1 VRSGSDV
8 LRALALGARAV
19 LVGRPVLWAL
29 AAGGEQGVR
38 RLLTHLTADVAR
50 CLALCGAAGVDD
62 VDASLI
68 STRSGRP

>member
-1 VRSGSDV
+1 VV
-8 LRALALGARAV
+8 RALALGARAV

-38 RLLTHLTADVAR
+38 QLLTHLTADVAR
-50 CLALCGAAGVDD
+50 CLALCGAAGVDE